1 MNMAGDPHPEPPR
14 AKRQRLISRA
24 VLLGLLTTAVL
35 MVLYYLL
42 RWTAHEIPAQ
52 RYGRSTET
60 GRHAGPT
67 AT

>member
-24 VLLGLLTTAVL
+24 VLLGFLTTAVL

-42 RWTAHEIPAQ
+42 PLDRP
-52 RYGRSTET
+52 
-60 GRHAGPT
+60 
-67 AT
+67 

>member
-14 AKRQRLISRA
+14 AKRRRLISRA

-42 RWTAHEIPAQ
+42 PLDRP
-52 RYGRSTET
+52 
-60 GRHAGPT
+60 
-67 AT
+67 